1 MNMMPKITFATD
13 VKSGPTKGFLQP
25 TRTRKK
31 AELTIEIRKYK
42 IITSTLKVRSI
53 GRILHT
59 LATTDHVFS
68 SKIST
73 LHDFALDIVKRIPE
87 VNFETIDKDILR
99 KIYNKWTQSRSCG
112 LPSTHMYADTIIDSK
127 SEFEELFNEAKIDKI
142 FQLIIDSSDIN
153 KILTKTR
160 KHENMK
166 T

>member
-1 MNMMPKITFATD
+1 M
-13 VKSGPTKGFLQP
+13 QP

-31 AELTIEIRKYK
+31 ADLTGEIRKYK
-42 IITSTLKVRSI
+42 IIKSTLKARSI

-73 LHDFALDIVKRIPE
+73 LYDFALDIAKQLRHSELILKS
-87 VNFETIDKDILR
+87 IDKDVLR

-127 SEFEELFNEAKIDKI
+127 SEFEELFNESKIDKI